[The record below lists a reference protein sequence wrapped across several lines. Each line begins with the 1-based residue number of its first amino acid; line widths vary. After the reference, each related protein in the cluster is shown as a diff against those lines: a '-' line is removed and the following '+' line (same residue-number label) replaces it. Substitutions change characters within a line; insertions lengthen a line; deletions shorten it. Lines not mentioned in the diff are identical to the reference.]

1 MKILTA
7 QDAIVNIVNASED
20 PAERVVQILLGKQC
34 EATVEFSIGMERSYG
49 TDIFYTHMV
58 VGFADAYG
66 NPQGWPFDVLVG
78 DLYGTD
84 MGLEVPDYPDE
95 TEVVS
100 ERGYFFDDAV
110 KDAVRQ
116 LVPIANLVLRT
127 DEADVVTLH
136 HGQVEERIV
145 DVLLDGTAVEGAHE
159 WLKANVDLKPLA
171 EAVSEAFEYDDA
183 DNALDDAIMDKDA
196 DGTSIL
202 TRFCKHFGLKVPSNY
217 GDDDDEEEGDDDEV

>member
-7 QDAIVNIVNASED
+7 QDAIVNIVDASED

-58 VGFADAYG
+58 IDFADAYG
-66 NPQGWPFDVLVG
+66 NPQGRPFDVLVG
-78 DLYGTD
+78 DLFGTD
-84 MGLEVPDYPDE
+84 MGEEADDDDS
-95 TEVVS
+95 VS
-100 ERGYFFDDAV
+100 EDGYFFDDAV

-145 DVLLDGTAVEGAHE
+145 DILLDGVDVEGAHE
-159 WLKANVDLKPLA
+159 WLKANVDLTPLA
-171 EAVSEAFEYDDA
+171 EAVSGAFEFDDA

-217 GDDDDEEEGDDDEV
+217 GDDDDDEEGDDDEV

>member
-7 QDAIVNIVNASED
+7 QDAIINIVNASED

-34 EATVEFSIGMERSYG
+34 EATVEFSIGMERDYG
-49 TDIFYTHMV
+49 TDILYTHMLV
-58 VGFADAYG
+58 EFTDAYG
-66 NPQGWPFDVLVG
+66 NPQEPHFDVLVG
-78 DLYGTD
+78 DLHGTD
-84 MGLEVPDYPDE
+84 MGEDE
-95 TEVVS
+95 DEGMS
-100 ERGYFFDDAV
+100 EDGYFFDDAV

-145 DVLLDGTAVEGAHE
+145 DYLLECDEVKGARE
-159 WLKANVDLKPLA
+159 WLKANVDLQPLA
-171 EAVSEAFEYDDA
+171 DAVSGAFEFDDA
-183 DNALDDAIMDKDA
+183 DQALDDAITELDD

-202 TRFCKHFGLKVPSNY
+202 SRFCKHFGLEESGDY
-217 GDDDDEEEGDDDEV
+217 DEEETDDDDDEV